1 MATIKTN
8 NQWTSATRCKI
19 SKKNALYL
27 SLISLSDSIS
37 GFVATSCFV
46 VVTECQNSTIQLES
60 CSCRQPWEDDDPGR
74 RSTAIPVA
82 NSYRWIVYLGILFVS
97 WLDKSIKKSKKVP
110 LSIIKWSMCHYF
122 FNGQRLIFCLGIHN
136 NKPHCL
142 YNGWKRHEQSAV
154 EIW

>member
-1 MATIKTN
+1 MATIKSN

-60 CSCRQPWEDDDPGR
+60 SSCRQPWEDDDPGR

-82 NSYRWIVYLGILFVS
+82 NSYRWIVYSGILFVS
-97 WLDKSIKKSKKVP
+97 WLDKSIKRSTKVP
-110 LSIIKWSMCHYF
+110 LSTCHYF
-122 FNGQRLIFCLGIHN
+122 LKWPTPDLFAWESTIINLNVFIMVEKDMN
-136 NKPHCL
+136 NL
-142 YNGWKRHEQSAV
+142 SV
-154 EIW
+154 EILQ